1 MRHCAPTYFSL
12 SIGAPWSDAS
22 EHGAVAAS
30 AEADAAREVEA
41 EKEVRRLNLLAAG
54 RNVAGKV
61 SLREWEAMLWC
72 ERLAN
77 LNDASQECCAGKG
90 DHRAGYRFDVAAA
103 RPPSQIARIQEDS
116 NVLIR
121 KACLTVRVM

>member
-1 MRHCAPTYFSL
+1 MQKCAAWL
-12 SIGAPWSDAS
+12 EQGRAD
-22 EHGAVAAS
+22 
-30 AEADAAREVEA
+30 EALKRAQLKDRLRA

-54 RNVAGKV
+54 RNVAGRMP
-61 SLREWEAMLWC
+61 LREWEAMSWC

-77 LNDASQECCAGKG
+77 LHDASQECCAGKG